1 MMCEVD
7 DILRNLNA
15 LFAAG
20 DPFAAKKATETWQK
34 YESVLRKETVQKYTW
49 EAYLRINVLWTAS
62 CKTHEKWSTS
72 NEFGQRYNP
81 SCKMTSGFFLMATNI
96 LCQVTILYF

>member
-20 DPFAAKKATETWQK
+20 DPFAAKKATGTWPK
-34 YESVLRKETVQKYTW
+34 YESVLRKEIVS
-49 EAYLRINVLWTAS
+49 EIYLRSLPEDQCTLNSFMQNT
-62 CKTHEKWSTS
+62 
-72 NEFGQRYNP
+72 
-81 SCKMTSGFFLMATNI
+81 
-96 LCQVTILYF
+96 